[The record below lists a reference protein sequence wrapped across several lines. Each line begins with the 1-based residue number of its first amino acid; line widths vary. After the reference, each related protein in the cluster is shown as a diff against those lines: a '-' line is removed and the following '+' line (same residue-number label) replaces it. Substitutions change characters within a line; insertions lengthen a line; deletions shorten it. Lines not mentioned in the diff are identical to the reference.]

1 MQFMN
6 QARLFGT
13 YQEEAAADGA
23 AGGGGDATTTDD
35 SATVADMA
43 GGDAPTGDAPTAP
56 EWLLGKYHTEGKS
69 IEEATTEQAQAY
81 NELSGKF
88 GSFTGAPDT
97 YEITLIDKLTELGVT
112 MEKADPM
119 LEAAMKFANESN
131 MSQDGFNGMLN
142 LYAMQLAAEQK
153 ADIEYKAEQMKALG
167 PQADAR
173 IKNIQQWASSK
184 LDPEMVASL
193 ENMATSVESVKAI
206 ERLISMTRSA
216 PINVDDATATTGAG
230 QEEVQKMQFEKDEHG
245 NRRINTDPVFKA
257 KYQKMRNEV
266 YGTHEH
272 KVMVG

>member
-35 SATVADMA
+35 SATVAGMA
-43 GGDAPTGDAPTAP
+43 GGDAPTGDASTAP

-69 IEEATTEQAQAY
+69 IEEATTEQAKAY

-88 GSFTGAPDT
+88 GSFTGAPEA
-97 YEITLIDKLTELGVT
+97 YEISLSDELTELGVT
-112 MEKADPM
+112 MDKDDPM
-119 LEAAMKFANESN
+119 VEAAMKFANESN